1 MEWFWLCNSIIS
13 VSSFSQR
20 SELKHWNPHGNFSTD
35 CCLKSVFVFT
45 SIIILLSVKKRDRY
59 KWIILKVI
67 LKNPSCYLMPLLWMA
82 HGLIHQEGYHHSDP
96 LLCLCTGILISGQW
110 IHCGKVKFVLIIIC
124 GWISEFWNFFS
135 QKLCNLQEF
144 YHLFW
149 DVLFVYISVIPIIR
163 ASYGFSTI
171 SGLMQ
176 RHRCRKKK

>member
-59 KWIILKVI
+59 KWVILEVI

-110 IHCGKVKFVLIIIC
+110 IHCGKVNCINNNLWMNFRILK
-124 GWISEFWNFFS
+124 FFS
-135 QKLCNLQEF
+135 KNYVTCKN
-144 YHLFW
+144 
-149 DVLFVYISVIPIIR
+149 
-163 ASYGFSTI
+163 STI
-171 SGLMQ
+171 YFEMSFSCTSVWFLL
-176 RHRCRKKK
+176 